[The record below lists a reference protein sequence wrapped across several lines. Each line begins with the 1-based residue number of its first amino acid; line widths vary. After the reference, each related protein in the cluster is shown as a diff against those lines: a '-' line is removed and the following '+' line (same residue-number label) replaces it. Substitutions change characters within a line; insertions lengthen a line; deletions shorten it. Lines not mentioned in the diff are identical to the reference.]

1 MSPQEARSEEV
12 KNQLDGLKT
21 KEKTRMN
28 DIKTT
33 ERKIAALEQD
43 LADPP
48 TLESVDEL
56 NELIVSLS

>member
-1 MSPQEARSEEV
+1 
-12 KNQLDGLKT
+12 
-21 KEKTRMN
+21 MN

-56 NELIVSLS
+56 NELIVSHS